1 MLSFQISVSLYQ
13 MLNKVWFVAVCLIF
27 ILWKLAPN
35 MWLQFK
41 TNSVKMIS
49 LFTHLTKE
57 KKNHCVPSTKQVFQ
71 VPGETSSWR
80 SHPLFWNLNRQV
92 WQDATSHVW
101 SCSGRPGA
109 QEGKVG
115 IEIQRQSLNAH
126 WSRVR
131 VTGHVIFSTVECL
144 GIFYNQNKNVL
155 LVDLLWEM
163 FSFQRTAVS
172 SISRLDAISLPPV
185 RGEAVTT

>member
-13 MLNKVWFVAVCLIF
+13 MLNKVWFVAVGLIF
-27 ILWKLAPN
+27 ILWKLAPCN
-35 MWLQFK
+35 LRQILLK
-41 TNSVKMIS
+41 
-49 LFTHLTKE
+49 LFHYSPIWQKKKKLLCTKHQAGVSGARG
-57 KKNHCVPSTKQVFQ
+57 NR
-71 VPGETSSWR
+71 SSWR

-92 WQDATSHVW
+92 WQDAASQVW

-109 QEGKVG
+109 QKGKVG
-115 IEIQRQSLNAH
+115 TEIQRQSLNAH

-131 VTGHVIFSTVECL
+131 VTGHAIFSTVECL

-172 SISRLDAISLPPV
+172 SISRLDSISLPPV